1 MKPSRRELVLSAAF
15 ALWGLAIAIALIT
28 VFRRPAPADQ
38 TPGLAKVTDFDAHGP
53 MQWMLAL
60 MLLPVLVPLV
70 LRPLTRVI
78 HAAWARNAIVAASL
92 ATLWLVTVHQSWRV
106 AVIPFAIV
114 LAVAALVRR
123 PLHFTRHDFVL
134 LPVFLTTLISV
145 VDLFPKASIFD
156 LVPYA
161 ALLVLA
167 LRVGVT
173 FLPCHLPPALA
184 FLIAPLGLV
193 LQTGFFARDQRYLGW
208 HALALVVVSPFVL
221 RLVLCDKRRAVLILT
236 MAVYPLS
243 LYAYWNAL
251 SRPTAEGKRH
261 VNYFEDGH
269 ALLPAS
275 EYLRGEL
282 AYRDILPAHGLLED
296 GFFDYLVFQA
306 GEVNVGRSLK
316 AREVTAT
323 LTAVALYFLAWAV
336 IGSAEGALLAVFL
349 SIMMGV
355 FTPALRMLPAIA
367 TLALIAGAVRWR
379 RPRWFAYAAFGCV
392 VCGITSLDFAA
403 YTFLTL
409 IIAGWRF
416 AVGGWRETPANN
428 QPPTANPFLP
438 IAIGIAAGV
447 IPLFTTFVLLGLLDD
462 FFIGTFVEVLGLG
475 PAYTLGFFVPPEVL
489 SAKRFFPEVLSVAL
503 EPRVFQYLFWPA
515 MAVFAGVTVT
525 RRWPRR
531 FEPLVLVA
539 VWGVLTGISY
549 AERFHLYF
557 GAIAALLIAAWIA
570 RSRSLVLLGVAIVL
584 ASPTTHVAVI
594 GINRIT
600 RAPSPEWVEVPEIPR
615 ARGAVWHTRDA
626 AAIRSVKKYLELS
639 LKPDET
645 FLDFANSGILYF
657 LFRRDCP
664 IRQYEVAFFQSEEAQ
679 REVIRRLESNPKI
692 RAVLVTRTPAGKHI
706 VDIPNAWRAPLVQ
719 HYIETH
725 FEPDFE
731 EGEIAF
737 WRRK

>member
-15 ALWGLAIAIALIT
+15 ALWGLAIAISLIT
-28 VFRRPAPADQ
+28 VFRQPPPPGQ
-38 TPGLAKVTDFDAHGP
+38 TPGAATAAGFDAHGP
-53 MQWMLAL
+53 MRWMFAL
-60 MLLPVLVPLV
+60 MLLPVLVPLL
-70 LRPLTRVI
+70 LRPLTRII
-78 HAAWARNAIVAASL
+78 HAAWARNAVVAASL
-92 ATLWLVTVHQSWRV
+92 ATLWLVSVHQSWRT

-114 LAVAALVRR
+114 MALAVSVRR
-123 PLHFTRHDFVL
+123 PLHFTRRDFVL
-134 LPVFLTTLISV
+134 LPVFLTTLISL
-145 VDLFPKASIFD
+145 VDLFPKTSVFD

-167 LRVGVT
+167 LRIAVA
-173 FLPCHLPPALA
+173 FLPGRLPPALA
-184 FLIAPLGLV
+184 FLAAPLGLV
-193 LQTGFFARDQRYLGW
+193 LQTGFFARDERYFGW
-208 HALALVVVSPFVL
+208 HALALVVVTPFVL
-221 RLVLCDKRRAVLILT
+221 RFVLRNRRRAVLLLT
-236 MAVYPLS
+236 MVVYPLS

-251 SRPTAEGKRH
+251 SRTTAEGKLH

-275 EYLRGEL
+275 EYLRGER

-296 GFFDYLVFQA
+296 GFFDYLVFQT
-306 GEVNVGRSLK
+306 GDVNVGRALK

-323 LTAVALYFLAWAV
+323 LMAIALYFLAWAV

-349 SIMMGV
+349 SLMMGV

-392 VCGITSLDFAA
+392 ICGITSLDFAA

-409 IIAGWRF
+409 LVALAKRRTGF
-416 AVGGWRETPANN
+416 SPSLLG
-428 QPPTANPFLP
+428 L
-438 IAIGIAAGV
+438 AAGV
-447 IPLFTTFVLLGLLDD
+447 VPLFATFALLGILDD
-462 FFIGTFVEVLGLG
+462 FFVGTFGEVLAVG
-475 PAYTLGFFVPPEVL
+475 PAYTLGFFVPPDVL
-489 SAKRFFPEVLSVAL
+489 SAKRFFPEVLSLAL

-531 FEPLVLVA
+531 FEPLVLVS

-557 GAIAALLIAAWIA
+557 GVIAAPLIAAWIA
-570 RSRSLVLLGVAIVL
+570 RSRSLVLLAAAIVL
-584 ASPTTHVAVI
+584 ASPTTHIAVL

-600 RAPSPEWVEVPEIPR
+600 RAPSAEWVEVTDIPR

-626 AAIRSVKKYLELS
+626 AAIRSVQKYLTLS

-679 REVIRRLESNPKI
+679 REVIRRLESDPKI
-692 RAVLVTRTPAGKHI
+692 RAVLVTRTPGGKHI

-719 HYIETH
+719 SYIETH

>member
-15 ALWGLAIAIALIT
+15 ALWGLAIAIALIA
-28 VFRRPAPADQ
+28 VFDRPAPPGQ
-38 TPGLAKVTDFDAHGP
+38 TPGLAKTRGFDAHGP
-53 MQWMLAL
+53 MRWMVAL

-70 LRPLTRVI
+70 LRPLARAI

-92 ATLWLVTVHQSWRV
+92 ATLSLVSVHQSWRV
-106 AVIPFAIV
+106 AVFPFAIV
-114 LAVAALVRR
+114 LAIALAVRR
-123 PLHFTRHDFVL
+123 PLHFTRRDFVL
-134 LPVFLTTLISV
+134 LPVFLTTLISL
-145 VDLFPKASIFD
+145 VDLFPKTSVFD

-167 LRVGVT
+167 LRIAVT
-173 FLPCHLPPALA
+173 FLRCHLPPALA
-184 FLIAPLGLV
+184 FLIAPLGLI
-193 LQTGFFARDQRYLGW
+193 LQTGFFARDERYFGW

-221 RLVLCDKRRAVLILT
+221 RFVLRNRRRAVLVLT
-236 MAVYPLS
+236 MVVYPLS

-251 SRPTAEGKRH
+251 SRTTAEGKLH

-275 EYLRGEL
+275 EYLRGER

-296 GFFDYLVFQA
+296 GFFDYLVFQT
-306 GEVNVGRSLK
+306 GDVNVGRALK

-323 LTAVALYFLAWAV
+323 LMAVALYFLAWAV

-349 SIMMGV
+349 SLMMGV
-355 FTPALRMLPAIA
+355 FTPAIRMLPAIA

-379 RPRWFAYAAFGCV
+379 RPRWLAYAAFGCV
-392 VCGITSLDFAA
+392 VCGITSLYFAA
-403 YTFLTL
+403 YTFVTL
-409 IIAGWRF
+409 LVAVIRCGAGF
-416 AVGGWRETPANN
+416 S
-428 QPPTANPFLP
+428 PPLRPRAEARATFL
-438 IAIGIAAGV
+438 GLAAGV
-447 IPLFTTFVLLGLLDD
+447 VPLFATFAVLGILDD
-462 FFIGTFVEVLGLG
+462 FFRGTFIEVLGVG

-489 SAKRFFPEVLSVAL
+489 SARRFFPEVLSVLL
-503 EPRVFQYLFWPA
+503 ERRAFEYLFWPA
-515 MAVFAGVTVT
+515 LAVFAGVTVT

-531 FEPLVLVA
+531 FEPLVLVS

-557 GAIAALLIAAWIA
+557 GMIAALLLAAWIA
-570 RSRSLVLLGVAIVL
+570 RTRSLVVLAAAIVL
-584 ASPTTHVAVI
+584 ANPTTHLAVL

-600 RAPSPEWVEVPEIPR
+600 RAPSAEWVEVPDVPR

-626 AAIRSVKKYLELS
+626 AAIASVRKYLALS

-679 REVIRRLESNPKI
+679 REVIRRIEENPKI
-692 RAVLVTRTPAGKHI
+692 RAVLVTRTPGGKNI